1 MTGLTQLCVHDCA
14 SRPARPSLRSPRAL
28 TSFLF
33 ASVYLLPS
41 LSRRYLD
48 NNLLTGS
55 IPTEIG
61 QLTGLVYLCVHGGAS
76 RPARPS
82 LRPRRALTSLLPA
95 SVLSIPRSP
104 LMRSLRDAA
113 QALGQQPAHRSD
125 PNRNWPDGG
134 APTLV
139 RARLR
144 SRPLAPPSAEAA
156 RSLRCPHLRALLPT
170 LSVDA
175 LATRRCAGG

>member
-1 MTGLTQLCVHDCA
+1 MTGLAYLCVHGGA

-33 ASVYLLPS
+33 ASVHLLPS
-41 LSRRYLD
+41 LSRRRLD